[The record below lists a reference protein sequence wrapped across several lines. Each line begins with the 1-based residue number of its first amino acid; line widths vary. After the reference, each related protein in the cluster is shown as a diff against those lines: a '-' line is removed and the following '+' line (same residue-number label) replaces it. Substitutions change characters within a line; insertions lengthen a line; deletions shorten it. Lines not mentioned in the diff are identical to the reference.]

1 MLRRRVYEVLEV
13 ASPDDR
19 LSRVVDFALISL
31 VAANILAI
39 ILESIDSLFVRYGSF
54 FASFETVS
62 VFVFSLEYFL
72 RVWSAPERQTPG
84 AREAISAWRQRRA
97 HMLSPLAIADLLAIV
112 PFYLTAIFQ
121 VDFRFLRVLRLLR
134 ILKLTRYAHAMSMLL
149 SVLYS
154 ERRAFGAALSLLI
167 VAVIFASSGIYLAEH
182 EAQPEAFASIPA
194 AMWWALVTLTTVGYG
209 DVIPI
214 TPIGKV
220 FASAVTIIGVGM
232 AALPTGLIVA
242 GFTEATR
249 HKRQLL
255 EEELNEALED
265 GVVTPEE
272 QLAFEELAEN
282 LGVSAETA
290 AAIRESAVAGLRM
303 SLPDSCPHCGKGFE
317 D

>member
-19 LSRVVDFALISL
+19 LSRIVDFALISL

-39 ILESIDSLFVRYGSF
+39 ILESIDSLFVRHGSF

-72 RVWSAPERQTPG
+72 RVWSAPERETQG
-84 AREAISAWRQRRA
+84 AISAWRQRRA
-97 HMLSPLAIADLLAIV
+97 HMLSPLAIADLLAIL
-112 PFYLTAIFQ
+112 PFYLTAVFQ

-154 ERRAFGAALSLLI
+154 ERRAFGAAFSLLI

-214 TPIGKV
+214 TPIGKI

-242 GFTEATR
+242 GFTEVTR
-249 HKRQLL
+249 HNRQLL
-255 EEELNEALED
+255 KEELNDALED
-265 GVVTPEE
+265 GIVTPEE
-272 QLAFEELAEN
+272 QEAFEELAEK

-290 AAIRESAVAGLRM
+290 AAIRESAVAGLHM
-303 SLPDSCPHCGKGFE
+303 SLPDSCPHCGKNFE
-317 D
+317 G

>member
-19 LSRVVDFALISL
+19 LSWVVDFALISL

-39 ILESIDSLFVRYGSF
+39 ILESIDALFVRYGSF
-54 FASFETVS
+54 FASFEAVS
-62 VFVFSLEYFL
+62 VFVFSIEYFL
-72 RVWSAPERQTPG
+72 RVWSAPERETP
-84 AREAISAWRQRRA
+84 ETPWRQRRA

-134 ILKLTRYAHAMSMLL
+134 ILKLTRYGHAMGMLL

-182 EAQPEAFASIPA
+182 KAQPEAFASIPA

-249 HKRQLL
+249 RNRQLL
-255 EEELNEALED
+255 EEELSEALED

-272 QLAFEELAEN
+272 QLAFEDLAEK

-290 AAIRESAVAGLRM
+290 AAIRESATAGLRM